1 MTNRRRW
8 VALRRKRLL
17 CSIIALGL
25 AAGVV
30 LPWYMAKN
38 PFPLERLESLP
49 QSAVLFDREGRPL
62 ARSLTGEEQWRL
74 PVALEE
80 ISPWLRKATIAV
92 EDERFEQHPGVD
104 FVSVGRACLQNLFAG
119 GVVSGASTLDMQLC
133 RMLDPRPRT
142 LEFKLSEASRAWQA
156 DVFCPRT
163 RCSRLT
169 STSLPTGVTFRARRP
184 RHYGISASPQK
195 NFPCPRLPCW
205 PVFLNLPPVCVRIDT
220 RKPRSRDATRCWTEC
235 RRRG

>member
-1 MTNRRRW
+1 
-8 VALRRKRLL
+8 
-17 CSIIALGL
+17 
-25 AAGVV
+25 
-30 LPWYMAKN
+30 MAHGEES
-38 PFPLERLESLP
+38 FPMERLESLP

-119 GVVSGASTLDMQLC
+119 GIVSGASTLDMQLC

-142 LEFKLSEASRAWQA
+142 LESKLSEAARAWQA
-156 DVFCPRT
+156 DVFLSKEEVLQAYLNLAPYGEQPSGCGGR
-163 RCSRLT
+163 
-169 STSLPTGVTFRARRP
+169 VA
-184 RHYGISASPQK
+184 YGISGSPQK
-195 NFPCPRLPCW
+195 SFPYPRLPCL
-205 PVFLNLPPVCVRIDT
+205 PEFLNLPLVCVRIDT
-220 RKPRSRDATRCWTEC
+220 PKPRSRDATRCWTEC
-235 RRRG
+235 RRRV